1 MSTWDNF
8 NCFDA
13 PDKSDCNDASTA
25 FCDIP
30 EYVTIVIAASMP
42 IITITTRSSTIVKAF
57 WGLGVGKWVLG
68 IRKWEMD

>member
-1 MSTWDNF
+1 
-8 NCFDA
+8 
-13 PDKSDCNDASTA
+13 
-25 FCDIP
+25 
-30 EYVTIVIAASMP
+30 MP